1 MPVTLAAQGVV
12 PTPVET
18 MAKERQNIPF
28 DLRSMTYAMHGG
40 KRNVE
45 LK

>member
-1 MPVTLAAQGVV
+1 MPVQLAAQGVV

-18 MAKERQNIPF
+18 MARERQDVPF

-40 KRNVE
+40 RKNVE